1 MQGNT
6 DCRSWWIV
14 WYPSLGVVNKFAL
27 GCTLTAHPL
36 LAVLGWLKVE
46 VVCIV
51 VSLRDPVLGF
61 RSDSEL
67 VFEGCVEA
75 DAIMGE
81 EVAERAGPVA
91 PVFRAYF
98 ALVGP
103 VVLCCAVWLSFSSVC
118 IWAEVVPTCVCDVGE
133 HDDLK
138 VLPAPVHLIVKFVMF
153 G

>member
-1 MQGNT
+1 M
-6 DCRSWWIV
+6 
-14 WYPSLGVVNKFAL
+14 
-27 GCTLTAHPL
+27 
-36 LAVLGWLKVE
+36 
-46 VVCIV
+46 
-51 VSLRDPVLGF
+51 LGF
-61 RSDSEL
+61 CANGEP

-75 DAIMGE
+75 GAVVGE
-81 EVAERAGPVA
+81 KVAERAGPVA
-91 PVFRAYF
+91 SVFHVHF
-98 ALVGP
+98 VLVGP